1 MRKSFILGLSLLLLA
16 GGSGCIIVA
25 SDHCHRCKM
34 QGDKRVV
41 EIDGEHYVID
51 LEKHSVNKLDVS
63 VTTESGK

>member
-1 MRKSFILGLSLLLLA
+1 MICFLSEEGHAKIVHLGVV
-16 GGSGCIIVA
+16 IVA
-25 SDHCHRCKM
+25 PM